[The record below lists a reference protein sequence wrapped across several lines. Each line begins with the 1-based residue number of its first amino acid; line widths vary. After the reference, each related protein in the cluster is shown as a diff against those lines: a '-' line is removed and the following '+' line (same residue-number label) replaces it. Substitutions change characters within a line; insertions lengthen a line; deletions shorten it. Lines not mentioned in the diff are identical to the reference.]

1 MSDQLFV
8 NADWSAL
15 VPAGSSE
22 AAFGIQPE
30 DAKRRGLLALE
41 EGETLEEPKELK
53 NQPDPEP
60 EAKEAEKPE
69 DKAAAKPANKG
80 RRK

>member
-8 NADWSAL
+8 NENWTAL
-15 VPAGSSE
+15 VPAGSPE

-30 DAKRRGLLALE
+30 DAKRRGLLPLD

-53 NQPDPEP
+53 SAEP

-69 DKAAAKPANKG
+69 DKAAAKPANKS